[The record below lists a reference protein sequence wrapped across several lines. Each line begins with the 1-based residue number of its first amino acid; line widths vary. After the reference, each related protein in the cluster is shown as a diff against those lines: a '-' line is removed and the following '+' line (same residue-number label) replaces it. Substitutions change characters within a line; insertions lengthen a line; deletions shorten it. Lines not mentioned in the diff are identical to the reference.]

1 MEASHDPAAGGAM
14 IKVRAVRDGQ
24 EVEGVEPADLPA
36 VRAQAGTLVWVEVV
50 HPTPDE
56 LATLAAEFGIH
67 ELALEELQVP
77 ERQRPKVEQYQ
88 DQVLL
93 VVYGADAGDGD
104 QPTRLFEVDL
114 IAGAGYLLTFHG
126 GAPVDPGPVAR
137 RVKARPELASEGS
150 GYLLYVALD
159 ELVDTFFPAIDA
171 IGERVVEVEEA
182 VLAGDTR
189 VEARIFAIRKELIAV
204 RRVVGPMRDA
214 MVVLLRRDLGVFG
227 SESQRYLQ
235 DVYDHLIR
243 LSESVEDYQ
252 DVIAGTLDA
261 NATMASNRVNTVARN
276 LAAYAAIFAVVTMIS
291 GIYGMNFHH
300 MPELGWRYGYAW
312 AVGLMVA
319 SAGALWIYFKR
330 KGWL

>member
-1 MEASHDPAAGGAM
+1 M
-14 IKVRAVRDGQ
+14 IKASAVIDGQ
-24 EVEGVEPADLPA
+24 QVEAVELADLA
-36 VRAQAGTLVWVEVV
+36 DARARAGTLVWVEVI

-56 LATLAAEFGIH
+56 LATLGAEFGIH
-67 ELALEELQVP
+67 EVALEDLRAD

-93 VVYGADAGDGD
+93 VAYGAHAGDGQ
-104 QPTRLFEVDL
+104 QPIRLFEVDL
-114 IAGAGYLLTFHG
+114 VAGPGYLLTFHG
-126 GAPVDPGPVAR
+126 GAPVDPGPIVR
-137 RVKARPELASEGS
+137 RVKDRPELASEGT

-159 ELVDTFFPAIDA
+159 ELVDTFFPALDA
-171 IGERVVEVEEA
+171 IGERVVGVEEA
-182 VLAGDTR
+182 VLGGDSD
-189 VEARIFAIRKELIAV
+189 VQAEIFAIRKELIAV

-214 MVVLLRRDLGVFG
+214 MVVLLRRDLGIF
-227 SESQRYLQ
+227 SNESQRYLQ

-252 DVIAGTLDA
+252 EVIAGTLDA

-300 MPELGWRYGYAW
+300 MPELGWRFGYAW

-319 SAGALWIYFKR
+319 CAGGLWVYFKR

>member
-1 MEASHDPAAGGAM
+1 M

-24 EVEGVEPADLPA
+24 QIEVVEVADLAA
-36 VRAQAGTLVWVEVV
+36 VRAQAGTLVWVEVI

-56 LATLAAEFGIH
+56 LATLGAEFGIH
-67 ELALEELQVP
+67 EVALEDLQAD

-93 VVYGADAGDGD
+93 VVYGAQAGDGGR
-104 QPTRLFEVDL
+104 PTRLFEVDL
-114 IAGAGYLLTFHG
+114 VAGPGYLLTSHG
-126 GAPVDPGPVAR
+126 GAPVDPGPIAH
-137 RVKARPELASEGS
+137 RVKARPELASEGT

-159 ELVDTFFPAIDA
+159 ELVDTFFPALDA

-182 VLAGDTR
+182 VLAGDTD
-189 VEARIFAIRKELIAV
+189 VQAQIFEIRKELIAV

-214 MVVLLRRDLGVFG
+214 MVVLLRRDLGIFS
-227 SESQRYLQ
+227 SEAQRYLQ

-252 DVIAGTLDA
+252 EVIAGTLDA

-291 GIYGMNFHH
+291 GIYGMNFEH
-300 MPELGWRYGYAW
+300 MPELGWRFGYGW
-312 AVGLMVA
+312 ALALMVV
-319 SAGALWIYFKR
+319 SATSLWVYFKR